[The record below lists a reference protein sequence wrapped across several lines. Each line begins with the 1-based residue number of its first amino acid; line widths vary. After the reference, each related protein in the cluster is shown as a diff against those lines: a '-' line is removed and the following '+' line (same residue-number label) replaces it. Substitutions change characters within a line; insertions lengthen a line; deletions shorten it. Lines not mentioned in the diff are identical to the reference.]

1 MFYRLPKKP
10 ARMRLAALVL
20 IPLIGIISGLV
31 LATQYSAYK
40 MHYSPALGKP
50 IIGRIYN
57 PLNLLLW
64 QVRFARYEG
73 YQDVFKK
80 SFGLLTTSIFV
91 SFGVVSVLNYVLR
104 DHHESTDVHG
114 SAHWATHNEIRE
126 QGLLGNGAGLYIGAY
141 ENKQQR
147 QIEYLRYSGEGHI
160 VCFAPTRSG
169 KGVGLV
175 VPNLLTWPQSVIVL
189 DIRQENWNLTSGWR
203 KNNLKNNVIK
213 FDPTSTDGTGAG
225 FNPLYEVRLGIHEV
239 RDVQNIA
246 EMIVDYDGKGKY
258 DHWRL
263 SSYNFLTGV
272 ILHVLYSE
280 KNKTLG
286 GVTNLLSNPDS
297 TIEKTLERML
307 DTAHDHDGTRGWIN
321 PAGGYPVRTHPVVS
335 NVARE
340 MLNKSPEERSGI
352 ISTTLSFLAL
362 YRDPIIA
369 ANTTRS
375 DFRIRDLI
383 ESVNPVSLYLVIP
396 PSDITRTRPLIRM
409 MLHQMM
415 YRLVEQV
422 KLKQGEDPI
431 PKPERPLLLML
442 DEFSSLGK
450 LEFIQESIAYMAAYG
465 LKAFIILQDLT
476 QLYAAYGKEES
487 ITGNCHVRIAY
498 APNKLETARD
508 LSQMAG
514 IRTVTK
520 FSRNMAGKRTQI
532 VMPNISE
539 ALQETQRPLLMIDE
553 AMRLPV
559 EDALIFVANMSPIYG
574 KKIRYFQDKELSAR
588 AKIPS
593 PNETDRFEVKVSD
606 LGFPEYLERTSKDNS
621 KEEPSSQSKDDKV
634 AETKEEPSRELF
646 EIIED
651 YSPNKASRKKKST
664 PAVEVVQDDEAMKAP
679 II

>member
-1 MFYRLPKKP
+1 MFYRLPQKP
-10 ARMRLAALVL
+10 TRIRTAVFIL
-20 IPLIGIISGLV
+20 IPLVGIITGLT

-40 MHYSPALGKP
+40 MRYSPALGKP
-50 IIGRIYN
+50 VIDHIYN

-64 QVRFARYEG
+64 QVRFGRYVG
-73 YQDVFKK
+73 YQDIFKQ
-80 SFGLLTTSIFV
+80 SFGLLMTSIIV
-91 SFGVVSVLNYVLR
+91 SFGVVSVLNYMFR
-104 DHHESTDVHG
+104 DNHETTDVHG
-114 SAHWATHNEIRE
+114 SAHWATHQEIRT
-126 QGLLGNGAGLYIGAY
+126 QGLVGNSMGLYIGAY
-141 ENKQQR
+141 ENKQQK
-147 QIEYLRYSGEGHI
+147 QIEYLRYGGEGHI
-160 VCFAPTRSG
+160 ICFAPTRSG

-175 VPNLLTWPQSVIVL
+175 VPNLLTWQQSVIVL

-203 KNNLKNNVIK
+203 KEHLKNDVIK
-213 FDPTSTDGTGAG
+213 FDPTSSDGTGAG

-263 SSYNFLTGV
+263 SAYNFLTGV
-272 ILHVLYSE
+272 ILHVLYAE
-280 KNKTLG
+280 RNKTLS
-286 GVTNLLSNPDS
+286 GVANILSDPDS

-307 DTAHDHDGTRGWIN
+307 DTAHDYDGTRGWTN
-321 PAGGYPVRTHPVVS
+321 PGAGYPVKTHPVVS

-362 YRDPIIA
+362 YRDPIVA
-369 ANTTRS
+369 ANTGSS

-383 ESVNPVSLYLVIP
+383 DSAHPVSLYLVIP
-396 PSDITRTRPLIRM
+396 PSDINRTRPLIRM

-422 KLKQGEDPI
+422 KLKQGDDPT
-431 PKPERPLLLML
+431 PKPERHLLLML

-476 QLYAAYGKEES
+476 QLYTTYGREES

-498 APNKLETARD
+498 APNKLETAKD

-520 FSRNMAGKRTQI
+520 LSRNQAGKRTQI

-553 AMRLPV
+553 AMRLPA
-559 EDALIFVANMSPIYG
+559 DDTLIFVANMSPIYG
-574 KKIRYFQDKELSAR
+574 KKIKYYQDKELNAR
-588 AKIPS
+588 SKIPS
-593 PNETDRFEVKVSD
+593 PKRSDKFEVNPVD
-606 LGFPEYLERTSKDNS
+606 LGFPKYIERPPESAKDFKSNKLKNIPS
-621 KEEPSSQSKDDKV
+621 DTQESNQMELYEISEEPLSGEKIVDNNEGIS
-634 AETKEEPSRELF
+634 F
-646 EIIED
+646 
-651 YSPNKASRKKKST
+651 
-664 PAVEVVQDDEAMKAP
+664 
-679 II
+679 